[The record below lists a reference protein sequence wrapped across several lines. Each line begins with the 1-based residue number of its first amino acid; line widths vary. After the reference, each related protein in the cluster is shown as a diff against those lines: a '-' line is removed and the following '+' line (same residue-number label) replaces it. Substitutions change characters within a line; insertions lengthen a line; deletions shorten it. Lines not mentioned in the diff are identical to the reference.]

1 MIATT
6 TSVLRT
12 LSDKGKQ
19 LTMKRMA
26 ITGGMAA
33 LALALAG
40 CSAPEAGGDPVPE
53 NGQPVTTETGER
65 ATTEFLAEYDLAGMD
80 AVEVIDR
87 LDRLPVSQRPEN
99 LMASVRNE
107 EIVLTDGTQEV
118 AMDLPEDRSYVSIAP
133 FVEETHDCFYHSL
146 TTCLGEMSQE
156 PVDVTITDAATEETV
171 VEEST
176 TTFDNGFIGFWVPFD
191 ISGTIEVSAAGK
203 TGSTEFS
210 SSDDSATC
218 VTDLQLQQTHARMGD
233 R

>member
-65 ATTEFLAEYDLAGMD
+65 ATTEFLAEHDLAGMG

-107 EIVLTDGTQEV
+107 ELVLTDGTQEV

-133 FVEETHDCFYHSL
+133 FVEETHDCFFHSL
-146 TTCLGEMSQE
+146 TTCLGEMSEE
-156 PVDVTITDAATEETV
+156 PVEVTITDAATEEAV
-171 VEEST
+171 VDES
-176 TTFDNGFIGFWVPFD
+176 TTFDNGFIGFWLPFD

-218 VTDLQLQQTHARMGD
+218 VTDLQLR
-233 R
+233 